1 MNEEK
6 SKREMLIESILQN
19 KNNKFTRE
27 NIEKILDEKEK
38 KVLEVVLRQ
47 TNLEETEAKKMLEEN
62 DYDPITV
69 IKKYFGI
76 KPKQDK
82 KKVSINQGIYKGI
95 REMMDDA
102 SKKYRLSKELEKYK
116 EEVLNTL
123 KNKKL
128 ESITE

>member
-27 NIEKILDEKEK
+27 NIEKILEDKEK

-47 TNLEETEAKKMLEEN
+47 TNLEETQAKKLLEEN

-69 IKKYFGI
+69 IKKHFGI
-76 KPKQDK
+76 KPKQDEK
-82 KKVSINQGIYKGI
+82 KISINQGVFKGI

-116 EEVLNTL
+116 EEVLSTL
-123 KNKKL
+123 KNKNL

>member
-1 MNEEK
+1 MIEEK
-6 SKREMLIESILQN
+6 SKRELLIETILE
-19 KNNKFTRE
+19 KNSNFTRE
-27 NIEKILDEKEK
+27 LVEKILDEKEK

-47 TNLEETEAKKMLEEN
+47 TNLEEEEAKKMLEEH
-62 DYDPITV
+62 DYNPMIV

-76 KPKQDK
+76 KEKEEK
-82 KKVSINQGIYKGI
+82 KISINQGIYKSI

-102 SKKYRLSKELEKYK
+102 SKKYRISKELEKYK
-116 EEVLNTL
+116 EEVINDL